1 MEDAQI
7 RETTEGTSTSYMR
20 MILYALIGLITTQQ
34 AVSAIGP
41 TIVHFVEEEFHFPP
55 GVGAFVN
62 SFGVLGTILMAP
74 VAGVFSDYWGRRRC
88 LLYGGLIAGLFVM
101 VVSLSPSVYFVFPP
115 MFIKSIGFA
124 MVTTSVL
131 GLITDVTPVKQ
142 RGMGMG
148 FFGVGMTLGAIIGVS
163 LGTNIVDK
171 WGGRVAYSICGGITV
186 IGALVTYLTTHEAER
201 KSGEIARNALNW
213 ENIKVA
219 FGIREK
225 VNFLKKN
232 KLITILFLIAMINN
246 ISWGVAL
253 VLSSKLVESVLGK
266 SIKFAGFGIVIGSV
280 VMLLGSFPAGKWVDK
295 IGVRFP
301 YLLATFIN
309 LLGLIT
315 IAGAPNILMY
325 LVGWALL
332 GIAHTIFNPAGN
344 VFIARHCPPQERGLA
359 FGLIFTGATLG
370 IFLGPLVTA
379 PFIGMFSARFPFF
392 VSFITSSIATVMMI
406 KYIKDSYA

>member
-101 VVSLSPSVYFVFPP
+101 VVSLSPSVYFVFLP

-171 WGGRVAYSICGGITV
+171 WGGRVAYSIV
-186 IGALVTYLTTHEAER
+186 
-201 KSGEIARNALNW
+201 
-213 ENIKVA
+213 
-219 FGIREK
+219 
-225 VNFLKKN
+225 
-232 KLITILFLIAMINN
+232 
-246 ISWGVAL
+246 
-253 VLSSKLVESVLGK
+253 VE
-266 SIKFAGFGIVIGSV
+266 
-280 VMLLGSFPAGKWVDK
+280 LL
-295 IGVRFP
+295 
-301 YLLATFIN
+301 
-309 LLGLIT
+309 
-315 IAGAPNILMY
+315 
-325 LVGWALL
+325 
-332 GIAHTIFNPAGN
+332 
-344 VFIARHCPPQERGLA
+344 
-359 FGLIFTGATLG
+359 
-370 IFLGPLVTA
+370 
-379 PFIGMFSARFPFF
+379 
-392 VSFITSSIATVMMI
+392 
-406 KYIKDSYA
+406 